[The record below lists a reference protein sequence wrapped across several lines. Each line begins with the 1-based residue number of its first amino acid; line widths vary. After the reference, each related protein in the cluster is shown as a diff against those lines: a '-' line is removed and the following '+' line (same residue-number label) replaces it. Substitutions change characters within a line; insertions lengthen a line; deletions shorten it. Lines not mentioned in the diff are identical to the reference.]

1 MDFRK
6 TFDKIPEDFDKYRPR
21 YCDELF
27 EELAKR
33 CELGPNKKVLEIG
46 PGTGQATEPILK
58 TGCDYTAIEIGE
70 NFTAFMK
77 EKFVITYQQKDAVI
91 DSKGISLLY
100 L

>member
-33 CELGPNKKVLEIG
+33 CELGPNKKVLVDIVAPEKNNEFELYINIKVG
-46 PGTGQATEPILK
+46 NNRNLGSQILIPFGMSSTVK
-58 TGCDYTAIEIGE
+58 LSG
-70 NFTAFMK
+70 K
-77 EKFVITYQQKDAVI
+77 K
-91 DSKGISLLY
+91 
-100 L
+100 